1 MNLKKRP
8 LPSLTRFWIGALVL
22 AMSIQAA
29 SLSRAEAAESGGA
42 LYLGGLLGLSFVNN
56 DVGTKIPVGVHLGYK
71 LHDFPVSV
79 GPYFLFTSLGTSDF
93 QASAGAPTTRVDRG
107 SISFWGADV
116 NTYFGGGLDGFHVG
130 GRIGVGRQS
139 VPGVD
144 VKSQFAIGPYLGL
157 DRFIVPG
164 ITVGGEVG
172 LNLVT
177 SDPALTFLNVLATA
191 KLWL

>member
-1 MNLKKRP
+1 MSIAKLE
-8 LPSLTRFWIGALVL
+8 SWIAMLIL
-22 AMSIQAA
+22 AMSFQFTWGG
-29 SLSRAEAAESGGA
+29 RAEAAESGGA
-42 LYLGGLLGLSFVNN
+42 LYLGGLLGLSFINN
-56 DVGTKIPVGVHLGYK
+56 DVGTKIPVGVNLGYK

-130 GRIGVGRQS
+130 GRIGIGRQS
-139 VPGVD
+139 GPAFLPGVD
-144 VKSQFAIGPYLGL
+144 SKSQFAIGPYLGL

-164 ITVGGEVG
+164 ITVGGEFG
-172 LNLVT
+172 FNLVT